1 MSQAQLN
8 LENIHFKIGLSGTY
22 WDKKP
27 QYEIL
32 INNEKIVDGVIKNPQ
47 GVTEFF
53 EFSVDLDEDKTHN
66 LQIRFLNKTDHD
78 VVKDCDDTDNFNI
91 VKDML
96 LNIDSICIVDIDLAH
111 LIWTESK
118 FVGDDPTR
126 PILKNC
132 VNLGWNGT
140 YVLEFTT
147 PFYLWLLEKM

>member
-1 MSQAQLN
+1 MNQVRPD

-32 INNEKIVDGVIKNPQ
+32 INDKKIVDGIIQNPQ
-47 GVTEFF
+47 SVTEFF
-53 EFSVDLDEDKTHN
+53 EFAVDLEEDKN
-66 LQIRFLNKTDHD
+66 QILQIRLVNKTDDD
-78 VVKDCDDTDNFNI
+78 VVVDSDEYENVTI
-91 VKDML
+91 LKDML
-96 LNIDSICIVDIDLAH
+96 LNIDSICINDIDIAH
-111 LIWTESK
+111 LMWTESE
-118 FVGDDPTR
+118 FVGDDSQR